1 MEPTAGCLDIGSLT
15 STLPVIPQN
24 KLTDLYYL
32 SGGGFGTVFK
42 GKHSDWRTTVA
53 VKCLKLDSPVIERYS
68 TPIRQLRV
76 TRSRSRRHISA
87 IYRWIALLQKNFV
100 LFQDDAVKSACTY
113 STVTAAAL
121 DLIWVKCEAFLYIS
135 MKCVQSA
142 RAGFSFLWQEKGERV
157 SVVILYFWKHANI
170 PLCYK
175 IKSTF

>member
-142 RAGFSFLWQEKGERV
+142 RAGFSFLWQEKG
-157 SVVILYFWKHANI
+157 
-170 PLCYK
+170 
-175 IKSTF
+175 